1 MQLITRS
8 VQSPW
13 KPGVGLMYRRE
24 SGRHTSRAAAAAA
37 AFISFLC
44 VCVCVQ
50 TALQLYAS
58 HNGIH

>member
-13 KPGVGLMYRRE
+13 KPGVRLMYRRE

-37 AFISFLC
+37 FILFL
-44 VCVCVQ
+44 CVCVQ
-50 TALQLYAS
+50 TALQLYVS